1 MIKTRLPLVLHLFIA
16 VLFFGV
22 VTSCKDD
29 DNPDPDMPE
38 IAISSI
44 SPLTARVGETVTITG
59 TGFSV
64 ERPSNTVLFKGNA
77 NNSATVV
84 TASATELKV
93 TVPAGATNGTISVTV
108 GGKTATSAQE
118 FVVDTS
124 LGAPKITSI
133 NPTNGFVGT
142 EVTIQGE
149 NFSTT
154 ANELSVLFNS
164 TAAEIKSSTLT
175 KIVAIVPQGLT
186 EGNVSVTV
194 KRSDKTSEAVTFV
207 VDRLPV
213 AVKVT
218 YWSSIAG
225 RTISRGVI
233 SEDKVEITTLYDS
246 EDGLGAPAGVA
257 IDTERNFIY
266 WIDQNFASVVKAPL
280 DGSGSPQTLFDLED
294 GLAFPTDIAIDV
306 TDNILY
312 FTDFVDDTHQYIRKV
327 DLNTNTLGNVYEL
340 TEFSVPSGIKITVA
354 AGKVY
359 WTDNFNMRVYEGS
372 LDGDVSKKKL
382 LFDENDNLASP
393 SGVAVD
399 ALNNKIYIVNN
410 PDLGGTATDAIYSG
424 NLSGEGTLTRIVQ
437 AGDDLTD
444 ASDIEIDLENGYIF
458 WINSIDNGDI
468 KRAKTDGSSVETLF
482 GGINRGYFFDLDI
495 R

>member
-1 MIKTRLPLVLHLFIA
+1 M
-16 VLFFGV
+16 
-22 VTSCKDD
+22 
-29 DNPDPDMPE
+29 
-38 IAISSI
+38 
-44 SPLTARVGETVTITG
+44 
-59 TGFSV
+59 
-64 ERPSNTVLFKGNA
+64 
-77 NNSATVV
+77 V
-84 TASATELKV
+84 TASTTELKV

-108 GGKTATSAQE
+108 AGKTATSTQE
-118 FVVDTS
+118 FVIDTS
-124 LGAPKITSI
+124 LGAPKITTI
-133 NPTNGFVGT
+133 NPTNGFIGT

-149 NFSTT
+149 SFSTT
-154 ANELSVLFNS
+154 PSELSVLFNS

-175 KIVAIVPQGLT
+175 QIVAIVPQGLS
-186 EGNVSVTV
+186 EGDVSVTV
-194 KRSDKTSEAVTFV
+194 KRGDKTSEVKTFV
-207 VDRLPV
+207 VNRLPV

-225 RTISRGVI
+225 RTINRGVI
-233 SEDKVEITTLYDS
+233 TDGGVQITTLYDKD
-246 EDGLGAPAGVA
+246 DGLGAPAGVA
-257 IDTERNFIY
+257 IDTDRNFIY
-266 WIDQNFASVVKAPL
+266 WIDQNFGSVVKAAL
-280 DGSGSPQTLFDLED
+280 DGSGRPETLFDFDD

-306 TDNILY
+306 ESNTLY

-327 DLNTNTLGNVYEL
+327 NLTTGTLGNVYEL

-359 WTDNFNMRVYEGS
+359 WTDNYNMRVYEGS
-372 LDGDVSKKKL
+372 LDGDASKKKL

-399 ALNNKIYIVNN
+399 PLNNKIYIVNN
-410 PDLGGTATDAIYSG
+410 PDPGGTATDAIYSG
-424 NLSGEGTLTRIVQ
+424 NLNGEGALTRIVE

-444 ASDIEIDLENGYIF
+444 ASDVEIDLENGFIF